1 MSYQSPLPDFPHPL
15 ENPNLEGFAQYMTDI
30 ISAIH
35 FSDLY
40 IIVAF
45 EAKLLAVVANSS
57 LPKLHLHRVFDILRT
72 DNLSVMSVEVEH
84 EVPN

>member
-15 ENPNLEGFAQYMTDI
+15 ENPNLGDFAQYMTDI
-30 ISAIH
+30 ISATH

-40 IIVAF
+40 NIVAF
-45 EAKLLAVVANSS
+45 EAKLLPVVANSS
-57 LPKLHLHRVFDILRT
+57 LPKLHLQWVFDILKT